1 MSVWFVIPSAR
12 PPEEAEK
19 CLAKWL
25 AQGYKVAI
33 QRDIDAQT
41 PLRGSGGYPD
51 WEEFRPYSGYAE
63 SVNFLVEQI
72 MEYDSSATW
81 FVTGGDD
88 TDPDP
93 NHSAEEIARECSTH
107 FGRINGVYEVECL
120 EFYQNPEVSAR
131 GILGRPNST
140 FGVMQPTGDRYA
152 FDRALG
158 SCAIDRVAGSP
169 WMGRE
174 WCARINQ
181 GRGPLWSEY
190 THMFVDEELQAVAIK
205 YGVFWQ
211 RPDLIHLHHHYMRQ
225 SDALDS
231 KAIHRDAP
239 AHLVEVNSTD
249 HWQKYKKIFEARKA
263 AGFPGSEPL

>member
-41 PLRGSGGYPD
+41 SPAGWMRGSGGYPD
-51 WEEFRPYSGYAE
+51 WEGIYAAATFPVEFRPYSGYAE
-63 SVNFLVEQI
+63 SVNFLVKQI
-72 MEYDSSATW
+72 MEYDSSAMW

-93 NHSAEEIARECSTH
+93 NHTADEIAQ
-107 FGRINGVYEVECL
+107 ECL
-120 EFYQNPEVSAR
+120 DHFQK
-131 GILGRPNST
+131 GT